1 MVPNLMVGVGL
12 VGEQQPFGKGIDDP
26 RAAAT
31 TTKHVQLLLILL
43 LCVPAQYIDC

>member
-1 MVPNLMVGVGL
+1 MVGVGL

-31 TTKHVQLLLILL
+31 TIINIIIMCTSPIYWLLMEGW
-43 LCVPAQYIDC
+43 YT